1 MRIKTLTAPHM
12 ADALKIIREQLGP
25 EALIL
30 HTRKVKTPDGKPTLE
45 ITAAVDEQD
54 TPTLPLLSPPPK
66 GAGGKSAPGPTTLD
80 LRQLASAQAQARD
93 ARGRER
99 TPRDAAPAGPTL
111 AATLKAHDL
120 NADLVTRITE
130 AAQGLE
136 ASGFAPVDALEML
149 LGKLLRFTPPQDL
162 IARGK
167 AHALVGPSGVGKTT
181 LIAKLGIHA
190 KRQGLT
196 VGLMSLDDQ
205 KIAGFEPLHVAAK
218 ALGEKAY
225 LIRDT
230 NDLATAARQ
239 LGPRH
244 LILIDTPGLNPYR
257 RQELNAFRA
266 RLENLK
272 IPLTAH
278 LVLPATHN
286 PAELEKLPL
295 AFGGFNPA
303 SLLFSKLDET
313 VHMGGIVSVAHDHN
327 MAVGVASDN
336 ADFATPPLTLT
347 ARWLAEN
354 LARFPQ
360 QPWEFSNE

>member
-30 HTRKVKTPDGKPTLE
+30 STRKVKNASGEPTLE
-45 ITAAVDEQD
+45 ITAAVED
-54 TPTLPLLSPPPK
+54 TDPPTLPLLSPKPK
-66 GAGGKSAPGPTTLD
+66 GATPPGGGTINL
-80 LRQLASAQAQARD
+80 
-93 ARGRER
+93 
-99 TPRDAAPAGPTL
+99 AAPRGALRPAAKPAPQAPSL
-111 AATLKAHDL
+111 AATLKAHNIPPDL
-120 NADLVTRITE
+120 CTRLTE
-130 AAQGLE
+130 AATGLE
-136 ASGFAPVDALEML
+136 ASGFAPADALEML
-149 LGKLLRFTPPQDL
+149 LGKLLRFTPPQEL
-162 IARGK
+162 VARGK
-167 AHALVGPSGVGKTT
+167 AHVLVGPSGAGKTT

-205 KIAGFEPLHVAAK
+205 KIAGFEPLQVAAK

-225 LIRDT
+225 LIRDGK
-230 NDLATAARQ
+230 DLAAAARQ

-244 LILIDTPGLNPYR
+244 LILIDTPGLGPYKR
-257 RQELNAFRA
+257 LELNTFRA
-266 RLENLK
+266 RLEALK

-295 AFGGFNPA
+295 AFGAFNPA
-303 SLLFSKLDET
+303 SLLFTKLDET
-313 VHMGGIVSVAHDHN
+313 VHMGGLVSTAHDH
-327 MAVGVASDN
+327 ALPLGVASDSP
-336 ADFATPPLTLT
+336 DFATAPLTL
-347 ARWLAEN
+347 APRWLAEH

-360 QPWEFSNE
+360 QPWEFSND